1 MIHFPAV
8 LLPSHPRSR
17 PSCCPPHLKGY
28 GRARVFPPFRQSH
41 SQLAVCP
48 MLDVYTEIT
57 KLVLAAPAAGAG
69 AGAGAAGGGYAGGA
83 GTALLS
89 ALVAR
94 PPALSLAPT

>member
-1 MIHFPAV
+1 
-8 LLPSHPRSR
+8 
-17 PSCCPPHLKGY
+17 
-28 GRARVFPPFRQSH
+28 
-41 SQLAVCP
+41 

-57 KLVLAAPAAGAG
+57 KLVLAAPAAG

-89 ALVAR
+89 ALVAL

>member
-1 MIHFPAV
+1 
-8 LLPSHPRSR
+8 
-17 PSCCPPHLKGY
+17 
-28 GRARVFPPFRQSH
+28 
-41 SQLAVCP
+41 

-57 KLVLAAPAAGAG
+57 KLVLAAPAAGAGAG

-89 ALVAR
+89 ALVAL